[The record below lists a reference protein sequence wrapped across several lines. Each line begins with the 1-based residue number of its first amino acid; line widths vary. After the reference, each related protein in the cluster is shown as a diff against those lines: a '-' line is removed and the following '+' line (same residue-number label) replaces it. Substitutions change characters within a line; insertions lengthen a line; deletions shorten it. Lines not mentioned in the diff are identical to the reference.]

1 MCPRAADR
9 PCVELVKTVHLE
21 DCLET
26 AYRMAQTVR
35 EPKPKAVN
43 RPEKGSAMD
52 MVFAWLDTREA
63 RPLESKA
70 YALLNDNG
78 RPVKAD
84 VTDAFRSNV

>member
-1 MCPRAADR
+1 MRSLPGKQGTITILSLSFPA
-9 PCVELVKTVHLE
+9 
-21 DCLET
+21 LET
-26 AYRMAQTVR
+26 GLNACS
-35 EPKPKAVN
+35 KAVN
-43 RPEKGSAMD
+43 RPEKGSAVD

-84 VTDAFRSNV
+84 VTDAFRS